1 MPLIHGTLH
10 KGVIQEF
17 PNNGTHCVGG
27 WNYYVANLPTGQID
41 ANGSPIYA
49 NFQIS
54 KNAGM
59 YSTDNLGNVTEIA
72 LFPQNLTLTTSSA
85 TLDNVTV
92 WSANSILTRDY
103 ADARYAPVSAL
114 IDGGTALSTSTGT
127 FDGGSAIAN

>member
-1 MPLIHGTLH
+1 MALIFGKQH

-27 WNYYVANLPTGQID
+27 WQYVVANLPTGQND

-49 NFQIS
+49 NYQIS

-85 TLDNVTV
+85 TLNNVTV
-92 WSANSILTRDY
+92 WSANSILTRSY
-103 ADARYAPVSAL
+103 ADSRYAPNSAT
-114 IDGGTALSTSTGT
+114 IDGGTALTTNTGSY
-127 FDGGSAIAN
+127 DGGSATTN

>member
-17 PNNGTHCVGG
+17 QNNGTHCVGG
-27 WNYYVANLPTGQID
+27 WNYVVANLPTGQND

-59 YSTDNLGNVTEIA
+59 YSTDNLGNVTELA
-72 LFPQNLTLTTSSA
+72 LYPQNLTLTTANA
-85 TLDNVTV
+85 TLNNISV
-92 WSANSILTRDY
+92 WSANSILTRSY
-103 ADARYAPVSAL
+103 ADTRYAAFS
-114 IDGGTALSTSTGT
+114 TAI
-127 FDGGSAIAN
+127 DGGSATTTGTGLYDGGSATTN